1 MISIQFQLR
10 NYVPIKGLCMIL
22 SENLVM
28 NAGEIKGNLF
38 LLHINVLLSMKTM
51 VNLSI
56 QVLRSVC
63 WKKLN
68 KIIFSI

>member
-38 LLHINVLLSMKTM
+38 LLHINVMKTM
-51 VNLSI
+51 INLSI